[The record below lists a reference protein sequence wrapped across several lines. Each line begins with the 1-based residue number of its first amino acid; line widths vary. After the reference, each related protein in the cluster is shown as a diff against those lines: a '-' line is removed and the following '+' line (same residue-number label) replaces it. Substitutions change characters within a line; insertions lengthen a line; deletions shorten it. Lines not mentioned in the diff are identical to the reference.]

1 MKLKIEVVD
10 RHDKDSSL
18 SHWVSAFLVPEEGER
33 EEAITN
39 VAIQISQIAR
49 FFDLAKAIEKAI
61 VDFYSSISLTPIA
74 DRKESTSDLTV

>member
-49 FFDLAKAIEKAI
+49 FFDLAKAIEKA
-61 VDFYSSISLTPIA
+61 VEDFYNSISLTPITDKK
-74 DRKESTSDLTV
+74 DRTSDFNV